1 MRQVIEGLRTLAVL
15 AIALLMSACTTTH
28 PLNVD
33 SSQVHDLGPDEG
45 IVFGSLRVEIAQ
57 EGGGFGRRAAGFS
70 YRLTISGPEPWKS
83 EIPTPSG
90 IVREVLQNTFTEEWD
105 LLVSPGED
113 RTFVARLPSG
123 YQNVGVLRPTSKS
136 LWAGGEFNIQ
146 ARFRVEGRSVTYI
159 GRLVLVLP
167 ERLNAFSPAAHVRVE
182 DSLARDQV
190 ALGGDYGELF
200 DSPRVELINVTSDRA
215 IYVPDPPP
223 PVP

>member
-15 AIALLMSACTTTH
+15 AVALLMCGCTTSH

-33 SSQVHDLGPDEG
+33 PSQLHDLGPDEG
-45 IVFGSLRVEIAQ
+45 IVFGSLLVEIAP
-57 EGGGFGRRAAGFS
+57 EGGRFGRRAAGS
-70 YRLTISGPEPWKS
+70 DYRLTISPARGS
-83 EIPTPSG
+83 VLLTPSA
-90 IVREVLQNTFTEEWD
+90 IIREELRVDQQWE
-105 LLVSPGED
+105 LLVSPGEE

-123 YQNVGVLRPTSKS
+123 YQNVGVLRLTSKS
-136 LWAGGEFNIQ
+136 FWAGGEFNIQ
-146 ARFRVEGRSVTYI
+146 ARFRVQGRSVTYI

-167 ERLNAFSPAAHVRVE
+167 ERLNAFTTAHVRVE

-200 DSPRVELINVTSDRA
+200 DSPRVELINVISDSA
-215 IYVPDPPP
+215 GYLPDPSP